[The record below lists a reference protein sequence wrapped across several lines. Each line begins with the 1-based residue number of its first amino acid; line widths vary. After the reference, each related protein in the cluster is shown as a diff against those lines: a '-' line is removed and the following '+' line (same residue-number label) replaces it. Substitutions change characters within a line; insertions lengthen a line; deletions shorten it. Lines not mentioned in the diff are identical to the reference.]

1 MPTKKIDA
9 SLRKKAKKLHER
21 GMTAGQIAARLGVS
35 KRSAYRALERRAPR
49 KGATAPSAVPAAPS
63 PTPASTAALEPTDA
77 RGRVL
82 RLIEKLDG
90 ARERV
95 ALESPIGARLTSD
108 LVDAR
113 ILLARVERT
122 IPGERL
128 FSRDEIDAARR
139 QVWERSTEILASLSM
154 QCSSCGIKLVP
165 PPSPPPDP
173 IWRPPATQDAPD
185 NSDLSTNL
193 IADVD
198 ELANTIDRIDDPNVG
213 AKYLRQ
219 SGRYLN
225 LLARIERERG
235 AVDGF
240 AFDND
245 AQQALREMHQRI
257 AAYQARPML
266 CSECSRKLSI
276 AWASEGEVS

>member
-1 MPTKKIDA
+1 M
-9 SLRKKAKKLHER
+9 
-21 GMTAGQIAARLGVS
+21 
-35 KRSAYRALERRAPR
+35 
-49 KGATAPSAVPAAPS
+49 
-63 PTPASTAALEPTDA
+63 
-77 RGRVL
+77 
-82 RLIEKLDG
+82 
-90 ARERV
+90 
-95 ALESPIGARLTSD
+95 
-108 LVDAR
+108 
-113 ILLARVERT
+113 
-122 IPGERL
+122 
-128 FSRDEIDAARR
+128 
-139 QVWERSTEILASLSM
+139 
-154 QCSSCGIKLVP
+154 
-165 PPSPPPDP
+165 
-173 IWRPPATQDAPD
+173 
-185 NSDLSTNL
+185 
-193 IADVD
+193 D